1 MVIMAEKVTHQE
13 VSNMRH
19 VLSLLRNQLKAG
31 RVDGD
36 YMLRQFDKIE
46 DLIDRFTSMQIE
58 QKSAGR
64 FEALYN
70 VSAMIG
76 ASLDIDK
83 VLEHIMDA
91 VIQLTGAE
99 RGFLMLRD
107 DDGDLQVR
115 IARNLDQQT
124 LTSADFE
131 YSRTIAS
138 HVLDTGEAVVT
149 TNAAEDSR
157 FAGQA
162 SIVSRAL
169 RSIMVAPLRARGRV
183 IGIAYVENRIVAG
196 LFGEED
202 LATLETLMAQA
213 SVAVDNAML
222 FNATDDE
229 LSRRLDELQQL
240 RRVDLQL
247 NETLDPDTAMQVALS
262 WAVRLSGAERGTI
275 AFLEGRP
282 SHLVNQHH
290 YPAESETAT
299 SAFLDEQI
307 PSSMAMLE
315 THTAQVVNEGD
326 SAYVQMLL
334 PIIRDKDAIGVVM
347 LEAPAETGFTD
358 EQREIAER
366 VVARSVVSIENA
378 RLYKRAQDADRA
390 KSEFVGIVAH
400 DLKAPMTSIGGYAD
414 LMLMMQKDMD
424 DRQREF
430 LERITG
436 TVKRMEMLVS
446 DLADISRIES
456 GQFFMNEVRTPV
468 SEVVQAIRDTIMP
481 QVDKRQHTF
490 VEKVDDDLPDMYT
503 DYYRLVQV
511 LTNLLSNAYKYTPD
525 GGTITLHVTRDGD
538 SVRYAVQDTGIG
550 LPPEAVAKLGTK
562 FWRAEDDYT
571 RSQPGTGLGF
581 AITASL
587 VEQMGSQIEID
598 SEVGVGSIFSF
609 SVALATDQGETE

>member
-1 MVIMAEKVTHQE
+1 MAEKVTHQE

-609 SVALATDQGETE
+609 SVALATDQSETE

>member
-1 MVIMAEKVTHQE
+1 MAEKVTHQE

>member
-213 SVAVDNAML
+213 SVAVDNAH
-222 FNATDDE
+222 
-229 LSRRLDELQQL
+229 
-240 RRVDLQL
+240 
-247 NETLDPDTAMQVALS
+247 AL
-262 WAVRLSGAERGTI
+262 
-275 AFLEGRP
+275 
-282 SHLVNQHH
+282 
-290 YPAESETAT
+290 
-299 SAFLDEQI
+299 
-307 PSSMAMLE
+307 
-315 THTAQVVNEGD
+315 
-326 SAYVQMLL
+326 
-334 PIIRDKDAIGVVM
+334 
-347 LEAPAETGFTD
+347 
-358 EQREIAER
+358 
-366 VVARSVVSIENA
+366 
-378 RLYKRAQDADRA
+378 
-390 KSEFVGIVAH
+390 
-400 DLKAPMTSIGGYAD
+400 
-414 LMLMMQKDMD
+414 
-424 DRQREF
+424 
-430 LERITG
+430 
-436 TVKRMEMLVS
+436 
-446 DLADISRIES
+446 
-456 GQFFMNEVRTPV
+456 
-468 SEVVQAIRDTIMP
+468 
-481 QVDKRQHTF
+481 
-490 VEKVDDDLPDMYT
+490 
-503 DYYRLVQV
+503 
-511 LTNLLSNAYKYTPD
+511 
-525 GGTITLHVTRDGD
+525 
-538 SVRYAVQDTGIG
+538 
-550 LPPEAVAKLGTK
+550 
-562 FWRAEDDYT
+562 
-571 RSQPGTGLGF
+571 
-581 AITASL
+581 
-587 VEQMGSQIEID
+587 
-598 SEVGVGSIFSF
+598 
-609 SVALATDQGETE
+609 

>member
-1 MVIMAEKVTHQE
+1 
-13 VSNMRH
+13 
-19 VLSLLRNQLKAG
+19 
-31 RVDGD
+31 
-36 YMLRQFDKIE
+36 
-46 DLIDRFTSMQIE
+46 
-58 QKSAGR
+58 
-64 FEALYN
+64 
-70 VSAMIG
+70 
-76 ASLDIDK
+76 
-83 VLEHIMDA
+83 
-91 VIQLTGAE
+91 
-99 RGFLMLRD
+99 
-107 DDGDLQVR
+107 
-115 IARNLDQQT
+115 
-124 LTSADFE
+124 
-131 YSRTIAS
+131 
-138 HVLDTGEAVVT
+138 
-149 TNAAEDSR
+149 
-157 FAGQA
+157 
-162 SIVSRAL
+162 
-169 RSIMVAPLRARGRV
+169 
-183 IGIAYVENRIVAG
+183 
-196 LFGEED
+196 
-202 LATLETLMAQA
+202 
-213 SVAVDNAML
+213 ML

>member
-1 MVIMAEKVTHQE
+1 MAEKVTHQE

-468 SEVVQAIRDTIMP
+468 SKVVQAIRDTIMP

-609 SVALATDQGETE
+609 SVALATDQSETE